1 MAPDRKSTRLNSSH
15 VKISYAVFCLILRLP
30 QSTPF
35 PYTTLF
41 RSSSA
46 KAPPARWDYLRT
58 SSEAISAAHCAVSPL
73 SAQYAPLRVAC
84 CASHRPP
91 APGEPAQRDHQ
102 DGARSEEHTS
112 ELQSREN
119 LVCRLLLD
127 PPTSP
132 IYTLSLHDALPIF
145 ICQSSAGPLGLF
157 TYVVGGN
164 KRSALRGVAVIGA
177 IRSAARRLL
186 RLTSS
191 TSPRRAG
198 PARSPGWRQIGRA
211 HV

>member
-102 DGARSEEHTS
+102 DGADDADEDRD
-112 ELQSREN
+112 REID
-119 LVCRLLLD
+119 L
-127 PPTSP
+127 
-132 IYTLSLHDALPIF
+132 
-145 ICQSSAGPLGLF
+145 
-157 TYVVGGN
+157 
-164 KRSALRGVAVIGA
+164 
-177 IRSAARRLL
+177 LL
-186 RLTSS
+186 RLA
-191 TSPRRAG
+191 PRGAHLRG
-198 PARSPGWRQIGRA
+198 PCAQHLPQKEDQRDDGREEGDELEEHGA
-211 HV
+211 